1 MKSNYFFRTGFLALT
16 IFTIVSCKEKVEKI
30 NYSTGTWDADSLGY
44 HRVVLRVE
52 KKAED
57 VVAHIEWRRR
67 DKNPEQKGF
76 ILIDGMTGQRIPDV
90 ISLNITREAGDIVFK
105 PVTVPGDYFLYY
117 LPGKSQGRRNYPNAV
132 YPLPSETADSLW
144 ASKYKGLTFSEIS
157 QKTQSAKV
165 ISIEARDE
173 FNSFYPME
181 VIATKNETEQLI
193 TEYPEKDFLVFSEDR
208 SLSIRMKDDL
218 PLKWIND
225 RPSRQVQGNVMK
237 GEYFTFQLGV
247 FAAKNAIK
255 NVIVKF
261 SDLKGSDNNIVIP
274 SSEFTCFNTGGRNWD
289 NTLFT
294 KQVDV
299 EKGTVQALWCG
310 VMIPEEVKNSSLS
323 GNVTVTCEGFKP
335 ETIDIKI
342 EISKKTIANHGDNEP
357 ANMTRLRWLNSDK
370 AFNDEIVKPF
380 TQINREGNKLNILGR
395 EIALSE
401 SGLPSGYTSYFSPD
415 VTSINEKGKPVLS
428 GPMDFVVQPGK
439 GSIINWKNQS
449 LNFEKE
455 APAELTWKSVSTAG
469 NMEMIVDGSLE
480 ADGFAKLRIL
490 LVAKSDINLNNVHFY
505 IPVNKE
511 FSEYFMGLGLRG
523 GLRPS
528 HHEWKWDRMLHQEGA
543 WIGGVNGGVQYA
555 LRDDKY
561 VRPLNTNFYRDK
573 PLIMPDAWFNDGKG
587 GIKITTVNGKALI
600 DNYSGSRTLKSG
612 DTLHFNVNLLFTPF
626 KTIITDNQWNTRF
639 YHKYSPVDSIKKY
652 GANTINIHHAN
663 AINPWLNYPFLEP
676 AKMKAY
682 IDSAHSA
689 GMKVKIYN
697 TIRELSD
704 RAPELFAIRS
714 LGHEVFSGGK
724 GGGFNWLQEH
734 LAEDYIPAWFVPD
747 LKDAAIINSGMS
759 RWHNYYIE
767 GMNWLTKEVGIDGLY
782 LDDVAFDRTT
792 MKRLRKVLDA
802 NRDGALIDLHSANQ
816 FNVRDGFT
824 NSAYLYMEHFPYLN
838 RLWFGEYFDR
848 NLPPD
853 FWLVEMSGIPFG
865 LMGEMLQDGGNQYR
879 GMIYGMTSRAPWS
892 GDPGAIWKVWDD
904 FGMTG
909 TKMTGYWSENC
920 PVKTGYSSIPATVYS
935 KSGMA
940 MIAIASW
947 DKLPRNVKLT
957 VDWKKLGIEKT
968 ACTILIP
975 SIKGFQEE
983 QSLKADELI
992 TVNPA
997 EGKIIIIKTNNK
1009 N

>member
-1 MKSNYFFRTGFLALT
+1 MKTRYFFGTGIFALL
-16 IFTIVSCKEKVEKI
+16 ICSIISCKERGQII

-44 HRVVLRVE
+44 HRIVLRVE

-57 VVAHIEWRRR
+57 VAAHIEWRRV
-67 DKNPEQKGF
+67 DKNPEKKGF
-76 ILIDGMTGQRIPDV
+76 ILIDGTTGQRILNV
-90 ISLNITREAGDIVFK
+90 TGINITREAGDIVFK

-117 LPGKSQGRRNYPNAV
+117 LPGRSIGSRNYPKV
-132 YPLPSETADSLW
+132 IYPGPFKTADSVW
-144 ASKYKGLTFSEIS
+144 ASGYKGMTLAEIAG
-157 QKTQSAKV
+157 KMPSAKV
-165 ISIEARDE
+165 TSIQSRDE

-181 VIATKNETEQLI
+181 VIATKEETEKLI
-193 TEYPEKDFLVFSEDR
+193 NDYPGKDFLVFSEDR

-218 PLKWIND
+218 PLKWIAD
-225 RPSRQVQGNVMK
+225 KPSKPVQGKVSK

-247 FAAKNAIK
+247 YADKNTLN
-255 NVIVKF
+255 NVSVKF
-261 SDLKGSDNNIVIP
+261 SDLKGTDNNIVIP
-274 SSEFTCFNTGGRNWD
+274 SSELTCLNTGGRNWD

-294 KQVDV
+294 KQVNV

-310 VMIPEEVKNSSLS
+310 VMIPEDIKSSSLKGS
-323 GNVTVTCEGFKP
+323 ATVTCEGLKP
-335 ETIDIKI
+335 ETVDINI
-342 EISKKTIANHGDNEP
+342 EVGKEIIASHGDNEP
-357 ANMTRLRWLNSDK
+357 ANMTRLRWLNSDM
-370 AFNDEIVKPF
+370 AFNDELVNPF
-380 TQINREGNKLNILGR
+380 TSIKRDGNKLGILGR
-395 EIALSE
+395 EIVLSE
-401 SGLPSGYTSYFSPD
+401 PGLPSGYTSYFSSD
-415 VTSINEKGKPVLS
+415 VTSINEKGKEVFA
-428 GPMDFVVQPGK
+428 GPMDFVVLTENGNRI
-439 GSIINWKNQS
+439 SWKNQS
-449 LNFEKE
+449 LHFEKE
-455 APAELTWKSVSTAG
+455 APAESTWKSVNTGG

-480 ADGFAKLRIL
+480 ADGFAQLRIL
-490 LVAKSDINLNNVHFY
+490 LVANSDISLNNVHFY
-505 IPVNKE
+505 IPVNIE
-511 FSEYFMGLGLRG
+511 FSKYFMGLGLRG

-528 HHEWKWDRMLHQEGA
+528 QHEWKWDRMLHQEGA
-543 WIGGVNGGVQYA
+543 WIGGVNGGIQFA
-555 LRDDKY
+555 LRDNKY
-561 VRPLNTNFYRDK
+561 IRPLNTNFYRDK
-573 PLIMPDAWFNDGKG
+573 PLIMPEAWFNEGKG
-587 GIKITTVNGKALI
+587 GIRIKTLNGTAII
-600 DNYSGSRTLKSG
+600 DNYSGSRKMKGG
-612 DTLHFNVNLLFTPF
+612 DTLHFYVNLLFTPF
-626 KTIITDNQWNTRF
+626 KTIETDKQWSTRF
-639 YHKYSPVDSIKKY
+639 YHKYSPIDTIKKY

-676 AKMKAY
+676 VKMKAY

-697 TIRELSD
+697 TIREVSD

-734 LAEDYIPAWFVPD
+734 LGGDYIPAWFVPD

-802 NRDGALIDLHSANQ
+802 NREGALIDLHSANQ
-816 FNVRDGFT
+816 YNVRDGFT

-848 NLPPD
+848 NLMPD

-865 LMGEMLQDGGNQYR
+865 LMSEMLQDGGNRYR
-879 GMIYGMTSRAPWS
+879 GMLYGMTSRAPWA
-892 GDPGAIWKVWDD
+892 GNPGALWKAWDD

-920 PVKTGYSSIPATVYS
+920 PVKTDFSSIPATVYS
-935 KSGMA
+935 KNGMA

-947 DKLPRNVKLT
+947 DKLKRDVKLKI
-957 VDWKKLGIEKT
+957 DWKKLGIEKS
-968 ACTILIP
+968 ACTVSLP
-975 SIKGFQEE
+975 AIKGFQEAKM
-983 QSLKADELI
+983 LKPDELI

-997 EGKIIIIKTNNK
+997 EGKIIIIKAK
-1009 N
+1009 